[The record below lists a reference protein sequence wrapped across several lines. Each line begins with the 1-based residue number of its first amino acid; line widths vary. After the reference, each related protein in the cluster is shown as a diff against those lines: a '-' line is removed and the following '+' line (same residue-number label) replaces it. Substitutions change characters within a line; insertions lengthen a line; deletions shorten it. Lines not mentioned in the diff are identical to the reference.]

1 MRHVVDASVSAKWFI
16 PELHSENALRLL
28 TDFLEEKLEL
38 MAPDLMVVELANLLW
53 TRSARGDISQAKAA
67 QGLAEFLALG
77 LDLRASSAL
86 SATALKLATTE
97 KHPVYDMMYVSL
109 AQQEGCELVTADQK
123 MINKLGKK
131 LPLLRWIGDF

>member
-1 MRHVVDASVSAKWFI
+1 
-16 PELHSENALRLL
+16 
-28 TDFLEEKLEL
+28 
-38 MAPDLMVVELANLLW
+38 MVVELANLLW